1 MREAAHFT
9 KIATERQLSKG
20 KRVSK
25 MTPEERDEM
34 NRICKLIQEEKDHQR
49 FSLLIA
55 KLVELI
61 GRKER
66 RLEEQDSKSE

>member
-1 MREAAHFT
+1 MSRLCSIGEC
-9 KIATERQLSKG
+9 ATAQGLIKYSR
-20 KRVSK
+20 

-55 KLVELI
+55 KLIEVI

-66 RLEEQDSKSE
+66 RLEEQDRNKT